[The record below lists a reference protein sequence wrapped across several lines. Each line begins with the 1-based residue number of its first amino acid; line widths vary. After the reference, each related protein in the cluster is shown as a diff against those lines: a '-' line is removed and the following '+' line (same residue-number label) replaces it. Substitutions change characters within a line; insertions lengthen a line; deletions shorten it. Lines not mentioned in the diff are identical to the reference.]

1 MRAAL
6 PVAFLAVL
14 LTGFTPED
22 EALDPTTLPGA
33 VVVPPV
39 AIPLAYLV
47 VRKLRR
53 EGGRGTGVA
62 HAAIVV
68 AYLVML
74 VMALLGLNL
83 LVALLIS
90 RG

>member
-33 VVVPPV
+33 IVPLPDEV
-39 AIPLAYLV
+39 PGAAPPAAPAPLAV
-47 VRKLRR
+47 P
-53 EGGRGTGVA
+53 
-62 HAAIVV
+62 
-68 AYLVML
+68 
-74 VMALLGLNL
+74 
-83 LVALLIS
+83 S
-90 RG
+90 RVKTPP